1 MVIEIF
7 NIFNQFSGFLTAIA
21 TFAMAMIVYYY
32 NSKLL
37 QLYKKD
43 RERPAIV
50 ELIRSF
56 IVPLKDWFSD
66 QMNKDIG
73 EFKELKIENLN
84 ISSINSN
91 FGKIHPL
98 QFQST
103 LYLRIL
109 YIDFNSLLERL
120 HFEKKL
126 HLKNEWDENVQEYNK
141 LTYAL
146 NKKLSELEHNVRKF
160 VDENQDVKRIYDGNN
175 EANKNNPSYDSFKN
189 ELAKTFYQQYRSS
202 LIGNA
207 LAGAWFYAGK
217 EIFEQVILH
226 NKPILEEIEKLKEER
241 KHVLEKLI
249 SILEQLQKQLR
260 VEYDLTPSDQ
270 TSQISFIPPDIR

>member
-66 QMNKDIG
+66 QMNKDTG

-126 HLKNEWDENVQEYNK
+126 YLKIKWNEKVQEYNK
-141 LTYAL
+141 LTGAL
-146 NKKLSELEHNVRKF
+146 NKK
-160 VDENQDVKRIYDGNN
+160 
-175 EANKNNPSYDSFKN
+175 
-189 ELAKTFYQQYRSS
+189 
-202 LIGNA
+202 
-207 LAGAWFYAGK
+207 
-217 EIFEQVILH
+217 
-226 NKPILEEIEKLKEER
+226 
-241 KHVLEKLI
+241 
-249 SILEQLQKQLR
+249 
-260 VEYDLTPSDQ
+260 
-270 TSQISFIPPDIR
+270 